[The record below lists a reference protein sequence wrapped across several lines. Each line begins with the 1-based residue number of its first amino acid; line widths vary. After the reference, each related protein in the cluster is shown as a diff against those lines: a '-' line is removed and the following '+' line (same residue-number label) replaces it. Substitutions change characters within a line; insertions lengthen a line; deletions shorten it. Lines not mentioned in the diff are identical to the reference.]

1 MISSPTPDLV
11 NGQLHMSKVP
21 RVSGCALKLG
31 YTASLSTPIIW
42 FPTGGALTALTLTTF
57 KEKIN
62 YSEILY
68 QKKKKKFYSCIA
80 SFIYRKAWVLNFKLT
95 IKQLN
100 IYISCLLN
108 FSKIPQ
114 KIKWLI
120 LSLVFIL
127 KTANSVTEKRRW
139 KSWFWC
145 IRGVWGES

>member
-62 YSEILY
+62 YSRDPLSEEEKKIL
-68 QKKKKKFYSCIA
+68 
-80 SFIYRKAWVLNFKLT
+80 
-95 IKQLN
+95 QL
-100 IYISCLLN
+100 YC
-108 FSKIPQ
+108 
-114 KIKWLI
+114 
-120 LSLVFIL
+120 
-127 KTANSVTEKRRW
+127 
-139 KSWFWC
+139 
-145 IRGVWGES
+145 